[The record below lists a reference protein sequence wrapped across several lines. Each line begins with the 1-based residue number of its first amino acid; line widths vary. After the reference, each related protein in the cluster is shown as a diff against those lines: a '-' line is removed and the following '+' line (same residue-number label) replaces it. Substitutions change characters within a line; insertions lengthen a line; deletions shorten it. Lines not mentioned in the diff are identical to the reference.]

1 MKPKTFSELP
11 LNTCSFATSD
21 SVLGLDTPFAPTSSP
36 TPTASNTW
44 IYVCIAASCS
54 CYCQII
60 CSRSTSCQLML
71 YSDVGKIDNDN
82 DDKERAELVLVS
94 LF

>member
-1 MKPKTFSELP
+1 
-11 LNTCSFATSD
+11 
-21 SVLGLDTPFAPTSSP
+21 
-36 TPTASNTW
+36 
-44 IYVCIAASCS
+44 
-54 CYCQII
+54 
-60 CSRSTSCQLML
+60 ML